1 MRKKRF
7 LIPLLFLVLIIIIY
21 NIFFKPIKVEGI
33 KLLKKDYIE
42 NVLVSGTVLGK
53 ENTIISSQL
62 NGTIDKIYFKEGDNI
77 KKGEIIAKFKTDDIE
92 TIINQKQMEIS
103 DAEAELEN
111 LEKFLEMNANR
122 LFLNSKQE
130 YEYAKNEL
138 QKYTKLYMNKYVN
151 ILELNQKKNVA
162 LEKEVK
168 LNNAFNDLNS
178 LKNGPN
184 KKRAVINLNLKK
196 ESYNYE
202 KEQEQKHFIK
212 APYDCYIRERYT
224 EIGESVAAYS
234 DLFLVSSTDNKI
246 VEIEL
251 DERYRDKIK
260 LFDKIKI
267 YSLGD
272 KNAETYGEIYF
283 IGNSVNEKKGTILVK
298 GSLKV
303 STPFLYGS
311 SVNIEI
317 SGQKIE
323 NSFFISKEHVLKKGK
338 KTYLMIFENNKAK
351 EIEVE
356 SISVLGGFVIQ
367 EGIDENTVVLNYKNL
382 KAGDKVRYEI
392 RN

>member
-1 MRKKRF
+1 MVKKRF
-7 LIPLLFLVLIIIIY
+7 LILCLFFFLMILVYNLFL
-21 NIFFKPIKVEGI
+21 KPVKVEGVR
-33 KLLKKDYIE
+33 LLKKDFVE
-42 NVLVSGTVLGK
+42 NILVSGTILGK

-62 NGTIDKIYFKEGDNI
+62 NGTIDEIYFKEGDSI
-77 KKGEIIAKFKTDDIE
+77 KKGDIIAKFKTDDIE
-92 TIINQKQMEIS
+92 TIINQKLMEVS
-103 DAEAELEN
+103 SAEAELEN
-111 LEKFLEMNANR
+111 LEKVLEMNANR

-130 YEYAKNEL
+130 YEYAKTEL
-138 QKYTKLYMNKYVN
+138 QKYTKLYTNKYVN
-151 ILELNQKKNVA
+151 ILELNQKKNVT

-184 KKRAVINLNLKK
+184 KKRALINLNLKK

-202 KEQEQKHFIK
+202 KEQEKKHFIK

-234 DLFLVSSTDNKI
+234 DLFLVSSTDEKI

-272 KNAETYGEIYF
+272 KNAETDGEIYF
-283 IGNSVNEKKGTILVK
+283 IGNSVNEKKGTIQIK
-298 GSLKV
+298 GNLKV
-303 STPFLYGS
+303 SAAFLYGS
-311 SVNIEI
+311 SVNVEI
-317 SGQKIE
+317 SGQKID
-323 NSFFISKEHVLKKGK
+323 NSFFVSKEYVLKKGK

-356 SISVLGGFVIQ
+356 AISVLGGFVIQ
-367 EGIDENTVVLNYKNL
+367 KGIDENTIVLNYKNL
-382 KAGDKVRYEI
+382 NAGDKVRYEI